1 MLAVRRLACVTT
13 RTWCVWRHRHN
24 TEFQKR
30 RVTGPSQCCRRWR
43 RRCSM
48 AVGLCGAPPVNIV
61 APRPLRMKIDP
72 ASLLVLPCSIEFGQ
86 YRCPCPSAVPAD
98 GEKCSRQASV
108 LELLA
113 QIAHVGGWRRQLSTS
128 RWPGPRYAVVYPLI
142 ASRMLLAD
150 AWCVGVSSSCVTV
163 ASFRSALPRVPASP
177 RMALCPDES
186 ISGCKIMLSHP
197 SERSYLACYLAS
209 LTWMPGQPGH

>member
-1 MLAVRRLACVTT
+1 MSPLAPGV
-13 RTWCVWRHRHN
+13 
-24 TEFQKR
+24 
-30 RVTGPSQCCRRWR
+30 
-43 RRCSM
+43 
-48 AVGLCGAPPVNIV
+48 CGAIGTTLSFKKGESPVHRNAVVVGGGDALWLLVSV
-61 APRPLRMKIDP
+61 ARLLSTLSLLGPLRMKIDP